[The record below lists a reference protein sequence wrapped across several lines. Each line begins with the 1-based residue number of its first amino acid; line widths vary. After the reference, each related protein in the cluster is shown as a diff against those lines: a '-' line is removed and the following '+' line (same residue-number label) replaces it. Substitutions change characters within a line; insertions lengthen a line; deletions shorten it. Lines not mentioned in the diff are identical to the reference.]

1 MRASGPPVVL
11 TVNGRSIRGRVA
23 PMGGCN
29 LIGITKANRALLGL
43 EAGTTYAIEVTL
55 DTAERTVEVPAD
67 LTAAFADQPELRAA
81 WDAWSFTRRRE
92 AAASIT
98 EAKRSAN
105 VSQVERENSMIFRG
119 IVNHVFE
126 VVHGSELRVDGR
138 IVGACILAAQ
148 SSFFIFLPVARI

>member
-1 MRASGPPVVL
+1 MELQRTADQVTASNLAFELSDAEVATLGGGKRPPVVL
-11 TVNGRSIRGRVA
+11 TVNGVSIRARVA

-29 LIGITKANRALLGL
+29 LIGITKANRAVLGL
-43 EAGTTYAIEVTL
+43 EPGVAYAIEVTL

-98 EAKRSAN
+98 EAKRPETRAK
-105 VSQVERENSMIFRG
+105 R
-119 IVNHVFE
+119 
-126 VVHGSELRVDGR
+126 
-138 IVGACILAAQ
+138 LAATLDALR
-148 SSFFIFLPVARI
+148 S

>member
-1 MRASGPPVVL
+1 MELQRTADQVTASNLAFELSDAEVATLGGSKRPPVVL
-11 TVNGRSIRGRVA
+11 TVNGVSIRARVA

-29 LIGITKANRALLGL
+29 LIGITKANRAVLGL

-98 EAKRSAN
+98 EAKRPETRAKRLA
-105 VSQVERENSMIFRG
+105 VTLDALRG
-119 IVNHVFE
+119 
-126 VVHGSELRVDGR
+126 
-138 IVGACILAAQ
+138 
-148 SSFFIFLPVARI
+148 

>member
-1 MRASGPPVVL
+1 MELQRTADQVTASNLAFELSDAEVATLGGGKRPPVVL
-11 TVNGRSIRGRVA
+11 TVNGVSIRARVA

-29 LIGITKANRALLGL
+29 LIGITKANRAVLGL

-98 EAKRSAN
+98 EAKRPETRAK
-105 VSQVERENSMIFRG
+105 R
-119 IVNHVFE
+119 
-126 VVHGSELRVDGR
+126 
-138 IVGACILAAQ
+138 LAAT
-148 SSFFIFLPVARI
+148 LDALRG

>member
-1 MRASGPPVVL
+1 MELQRTADQVTASNLAFELSDAEVASLGGGKRPPVVL

-43 EAGTTYAIEVTL
+43 EPGVAYAIEVTL
-55 DTAERTVEVPAD
+55 DTVERIVEVPPEM
-67 LTAAFADQPELRAA
+67 AAVFLDEPGLRAA

-98 EAKRSAN
+98 DAKRPETRAK
-105 VSQVERENSMIFRG
+105 R
-119 IVNHVFE
+119 
-126 VVHGSELRVDGR
+126 
-138 IVGACILAAQ
+138 LAATLDALR
-148 SSFFIFLPVARI
+148 S

>member
-1 MRASGPPVVL
+1 MELQRTADQVTASNLAFELSDAEVATLGGGKRPPVVL
-11 TVNGRSIRGRVA
+11 TVNGVSIRARVA

-29 LIGITKANRALLGL
+29 LIGITKANRAVLGL

-98 EAKRSAN
+98 EAKRPETRAKRLA
-105 VSQVERENSMIFRG
+105 VTLDALRG
-119 IVNHVFE
+119 
-126 VVHGSELRVDGR
+126 
-138 IVGACILAAQ
+138 
-148 SSFFIFLPVARI
+148 